1 MAKQVILGS
10 DLGRDALKVKCN
22 VNFTELYDKDV
33 AIGESI
39 NSLDALVNAHDL
51 RLVKLEKNIEYKVK
65 SWTEVQEIVRRG
77 LAKIIFSVGDLFI
90 TTYNGVEY
98 TWVIIGIDHDIP
110 TDATYTHSLT
120 LQSVNCLQN
129 VQFDAPEPTNTDA
142 NRQQYGNNRYI
153 HSAIKQWLN
162 SNDAVFNWVSQ
173 HQYDAAPTSAPY
185 TRAGFLKLLDPE
197 LVSVIGTVNKQV
209 ARATVDGGGQDL
221 FSDKVF
227 LLSRKEI
234 YGTDEG
240 TVTGEK
246 AYAFYSAMAGAATD
260 GALAGR
266 IKLLSNAARYWWLR
280 SLNIGYSNLLRRVDT
295 GGSVGNY
302 SVHEAYGVAPAC
314 CIV

>member
-1 MAKQVILGS
+1 MREIAGKMGVIGTVGS
-10 DLGRDALKVKCN
+10 WD
-22 VNFTELYDKDV
+22 DV
-33 AIGESI
+33 QA
-39 NSLDALVNAHDL
+39 V
-51 RLVKLEKNIEYKVK
+51 
-65 SWTEVQEIVRRG
+65 VRRG
-77 LAKIIFSVGDLFI
+77 EADRYFAVGDQLMS
-90 TTYNGVEY
+90 TYNGAPVV
-98 TWVIIGIDHDIP
+98 WDIIGINHDTP
-110 TDATYTHSLT
+110 TDAAKAFSMTIQTRD
-120 LQSVNCLQN
+120 CLQN

-185 TRAGFLKLLDPE
+185 TGAGFLKLLDPE
-197 LVSVIGTVNKQV
+197 LVAVIGAVDKQV

-246 AYAFYSAMAGAATD
+246 TYAFYSAMAGAATD

-266 IKLLSNAARYWWLR
+266 IKLLNNAARTWWLR
-280 SLNIGYSNLLRRVDT
+280 SPHVGTSGSPRIVHTD
-295 GGSVGNY
+295 GGVYYHYAGSALGL
-302 SVHEAYGVAPAC
+302 APAC